1 MKFLSFFHPIFS
13 LFLSFFHPIF
23 SLFLSFFH
31 PMFSLEKMAQEF
43 FSYSLLVCFKL
54 NRDLCPI
61 NFKRIETFKKGEKI
75 GKYVINSFIK
85 KGIVAE
91 SYTVLGPDDMMYFM
105 KVFDLRSI
113 PREQLFE
120 GKEVYEI
127 QLCKELNTD
136 ENQNVIRYVDN
147 GEVRKGNQTFHYLV
161 TEFYRGVLLSEAV
174 ISEGPFDLED
184 AVQITLCVLS
194 GLSFIHSRALIHN
207 DIRPSN
213 IMLQELEDGMLMPT
227 IIDLG
232 HISYMVKGRPTFS
245 VEDLKPFFRA
255 PETFRAVYTV
265 KSDIFS
271 TGALLYFLIF
281 GKSPW
286 EVDLAAANGDKKLVA
301 DAVKKARKQDLILE
315 TEEVQ
320 LPDYMKAI
328 LLKALAKKPD
338 DRFASAADFAQALL
352 EQVMPELA
360 KKMEEE
366 NPNPQAETPD
376 HDNSGPTITFK
387 KGSGSGFDNVTGR
400 DELKEQL
407 RKEVLFALQNPE
419 KAKLY
424 KLPAINGVLLYGPP
438 GCGKS
443 LVLESFAEE
452 LGFNYS
458 IIKGVEMGHIYQ
470 DGVLDNLQRVFD
482 AAEIKAPFV
491 LCFDEIEFIAPNP
504 NGEGEDSNITQQ
516 ISALFGMMNNCSK
529 KGILVVATTNRPDLI
544 DQAIMRVGCF
554 DRVFFV
560 PQPDFEARKDIFIDH
575 LKERPCE
582 ELDFDELAKMSDDF
596 NAGDITEAVNEAAM
610 TAAYNDVPISQ
621 KILVDVLKY
630 KNPTYSTKTR
640 IGFNKN

>member
-1 MKFLSFFHPIFS
+1 M
-13 LFLSFFHPIF
+13 
-23 SLFLSFFH
+23 
-31 PMFSLEKMAQEF
+31 
-43 FSYSLLVCFKL
+43 
-54 NRDLCPI
+54 
-61 NFKRIETFKKGEKI
+61 ETFKKGEKI

-91 SYTVLGPDDMMYFM
+91 SYTVLGPDDRMYFM

-127 QLCKELNTD
+127 QLCKELNSD
-136 ENQNVIRYVDN
+136 ENQNVVRYVDN
-147 GEVRKGNQTFHYLV
+147 GEVKKSNTVYHYLV
-161 TEFYRGVLLSEAV
+161 TEFYRGMILFDAV
-174 ISEGPFDLED
+174 RQEGPFDLED
-184 AVQITLCVLS
+184 AVHITLCVLS

-207 DIRPSN
+207 DIRPTN

-232 HISYMVKGRPTFS
+232 HISYMVKGRPTFAD
-245 VEDLKPFFRA
+245 EDLMPYFRA

-271 TGALLYFLIF
+271 TGALLYFLLF
-281 GKSPW
+281 GKAPW
-286 EVDLAAANGDKKLVA
+286 DMMDLRPFTNDKQKIANEVR
-301 DAVKKARKQDLILE
+301 KARKQDLVLE
-315 TEEVQ
+315 TDKVK

-328 LLKALAKKPD
+328 LLKALAKRPN
-338 DRFASAADFAQALL
+338 DRFASAAEFAQALL

-360 KKMEEE
+360 KRMEEG
-366 NPNPQAETPD
+366 ETNASQPEEQGQV
-376 HDNSGPTITFK
+376 NSGPTITFK

-424 KLPAINGVLLYGPP
+424 KLPTINGVLLYGPP

-452 LGFNYS
+452 LGFNYT
-458 IIKGVEMGHIYQ
+458 IIRGPEMGHIYQ
-470 DGVLDNLQRVFD
+470 EGVLDNLQRLFD

-491 LCFDEIEFIAPNP
+491 ICIDELEFVAPNP
-504 NGEGEDSNITQQ
+504 NAEGEENVTPQ
-516 ISALFGMMNNCSK
+516 ISALYGMMNECSK

-544 DQAIMRVGCF
+544 DQSIMRVGCF

-575 LKERPCE
+575 LKDRPCE

-640 IGFNKN
+640 IGFNKK

>member
-1 MKFLSFFHPIFS
+1 M
-13 LFLSFFHPIF
+13 
-23 SLFLSFFH
+23 
-31 PMFSLEKMAQEF
+31 Q
-43 FSYSLLVCFKL
+43 
-54 NRDLCPI
+54 
-61 NFKRIETFKKGEKI
+61 TFKKGEKI

-105 KVFDLRSI
+105 KIYELQRI
-113 PREQLFE
+113 PHEQLFE

-127 QLCKELNTD
+127 QLCKELNTE
-136 ENQNVIRYVDN
+136 ENQNVVRYVDN
-147 GEVRKGNQTFHYLV
+147 GEVKKGNVVYHYLV
-161 TEFYRGVLLSEAV
+161 TEFYRGMLLLDAV
-174 ISEGPFDLED
+174 RQDGRFDLED

-213 IMLQELEDGMLMPT
+213 IMLQELDDGMLMPT

-232 HISYMVKGRPTFS
+232 HISYMVKGRPTFAD
-245 VEDLKPFFRA
+245 EDLMPYFRA
-255 PETFRAVYTV
+255 PETFRSVYTV

-286 EVDLAAANGDKKLVA
+286 EGMDLRVFEGDKQKIA
-301 DAVKKARKQDLILE
+301 DALKKARKQDLVLE
-315 TEEVQ
+315 TEEVK

-328 LLKALAKKPD
+328 LLKALAKKPN
-338 DRFASAADFAQALL
+338 DRFASASDFAQALF

-360 KKMEEE
+360 KRMEEEEE
-366 NPNPQAETPD
+366 NPQAEQQSQV
-376 HDNSGPTITFK
+376 NSGPTITYK
-387 KGSGSGFDNVTGR
+387 KGSGNGFDNVTGR
-400 DELKEQL
+400 DDLKEQL

-470 DGVLDNLQRVFD
+470 EGVLDNLQRIFD
-482 AAEIKAPFV
+482 AAEIKSPFV
-491 LCFDEIEFIAPNP
+491 LCFDELEFIAPNP
-504 NGEGEDSNITQQ
+504 NSDGEEGGITPQ
-516 ISALFGMMNNCSK
+516 ISAFFGMLNNCSS

-544 DQAIMRVGCF
+544 DQSIMRVGCF

-560 PQPDFEARKDIFIDH
+560 PQPDFEARKDIFMNH
-575 LKERPCE
+575 LKDRPCE
-582 ELDFDELAKMSDDF
+582 ELNFDELAKLSDDF

-621 KILVDVLKY
+621 KILADVLKY

-640 IGFNKN
+640 IGFNKK

>member
-1 MKFLSFFHPIFS
+1 M
-13 LFLSFFHPIF
+13 
-23 SLFLSFFH
+23 
-31 PMFSLEKMAQEF
+31 
-43 FSYSLLVCFKL
+43 
-54 NRDLCPI
+54 
-61 NFKRIETFKKGEKI
+61 ETFKKGEKI

-85 KGIVAE
+85 KGAVAE

-105 KVFDLRSI
+105 KIYELQSI
-113 PREQLFE
+113 PKEQLFE

-136 ENQNVIRYVDN
+136 ENANVVRYVDN
-147 GEVRKGNQTFHYLV
+147 GEVKKGNVVYHYLV
-161 TEFYRGVLLSEAV
+161 TEFYRGMLLYDAV
-174 ISEGPFDLED
+174 KQGGPFDLED
-184 AVQITLCVLS
+184 AVQITLCVLT

-213 IMLQELEDGMLMPT
+213 IMLQELDDGMLMPT

-232 HISYMVKGRPTFS
+232 HISYMVKGRPTF
-245 VEDLKPFFRA
+245 VDEDLMPYFRA

-286 EVDLAAANGDKKLVA
+286 EIVDLRTFNGDKQKIA
-301 DAVKKARKQDLILE
+301 DAVKKARKQDLVLE
-315 TEEVQ
+315 TDEVK

-328 LLKALAKKPD
+328 LQKALAKKPE
-338 DRFASAADFAQALL
+338 DRFASAGEFAQDLI

-360 KKMEEE
+360 KKMEDNEQNACAEE
-366 NPNPQAETPD
+366 EGQVNA
-376 HDNSGPTITFK
+376 GPVITFK

-419 KAKLY
+419 KAKAY

-443 LVLESFAEE
+443 LVLQSFAEE

-470 DGVLDNLQRVFD
+470 EGVLDNLQRIFD

-504 NGEGEDSNITQQ
+504 NAEGEESNITPQ
-516 ISALFGMMNNCSK
+516 ISAFFSMLNDCSK

-560 PQPDFEARKDIFIDH
+560 PQPDREARKDIFMDH
-575 LKERPCE
+575 LKDRPCE
-582 ELDFDELAKMSDDF
+582 ELDFDELARLSDDF

>member
-1 MKFLSFFHPIFS
+1 M
-13 LFLSFFHPIF
+13 
-23 SLFLSFFH
+23 
-31 PMFSLEKMAQEF
+31 Q
-43 FSYSLLVCFKL
+43 
-54 NRDLCPI
+54 
-61 NFKRIETFKKGEKI
+61 TFKKGEKI
-75 GKYVINSFIK
+75 GKYVIHSFIK

-105 KVFDLRSI
+105 KVYDFRSI

-127 QLCKELNTD
+127 HLCKELNTD
-136 ENQNVIRYVDN
+136 ENANVIRYVDN
-147 GEVRKGNQTFHYLV
+147 GEVRKGNANYHYLV
-161 TEFYRGVLLSEAV
+161 TEFYRGMLLSEAV
-174 ISEGPFDLED
+174 KADGRFDIED
-184 AVQITLCVLS
+184 AVQITICVLA

-213 IMLQELEDGMLMPT
+213 IMLQELDDGMLMPT

-232 HISYMVKGRPTFS
+232 HISYMVKGRPTFTD
-245 VEDLKPFFRA
+245 EDLKPFFRA
-255 PETFRAVYTV
+255 PETFRSVYTV

-281 GKSPW
+281 GQSPW
-286 EVDLAAANGDKKLVA
+286 EVDLQVVEGDKKAVA
-301 DAVKKARKQDLILE
+301 EAVKKARKQELVLE
-315 TEEVQ
+315 TDEIKVPE
-320 LPDYMKAI
+320 YMKAI

-338 DRFASAADFAQALL
+338 NRFASAAEFAQALMQQL
-352 EQVMPELA
+352 MPQMPQVTD
-360 KKMEEE
+360 
-366 NPNPQAETPD
+366 NPDQKLSNVNNQAENNTP
-376 HDNSGPTITFK
+376 SVPVFTVK
-387 KGSGSGFDNVTGR
+387 KGSGKGFDNVTGR

-452 LGFNYS
+452 LGFNYT
-458 IIKGVEMGHIYQ
+458 IIRGVELGHIYQ
-470 DGVLDNLQRVFD
+470 EGILDHLQRIFD
-482 AAEIKAPFV
+482 AAELKAPFV
-491 LCFDEIEFIAPNP
+491 LCFDELEFIAPNP
-504 NGEGEDSNITQQ
+504 NGEGEESNITPQ
-516 ISALFGMMNNCSK
+516 ISAFFGMLNDCSK

-560 PQPDFEARKDIFIDH
+560 QQPDFEARKDIFMDH
-575 LKERPCE
+575 LKDRPCE

>member
-1 MKFLSFFHPIFS
+1 M
-13 LFLSFFHPIF
+13 
-23 SLFLSFFH
+23 
-31 PMFSLEKMAQEF
+31 Q
-43 FSYSLLVCFKL
+43 
-54 NRDLCPI
+54 
-61 NFKRIETFKKGEKI
+61 TFKKGEKI

-85 KGIVAE
+85 KGAVAE

-105 KVFDLRSI
+105 KIYELQRI
-113 PREQLFE
+113 PHEQLFE

-136 ENQNVIRYVDN
+136 DNANVVRYVDN
-147 GEVRKGNQTFHYLV
+147 GEVKKSNVVYHYLV
-161 TEFYRGVLLSEAV
+161 TEFYRGILLLDAV
-174 ISEGPFDLED
+174 RQEGRFDLED

-213 IMLQELEDGMLMPT
+213 IMLQELDDGMLMPT

-232 HISYMVKGRPTFS
+232 HISYMVKGRPTF
-245 VEDLKPFFRA
+245 VDEDLMPYFRA
-255 PETFRAVYTV
+255 PETFRSVYTV

-271 TGALLYFLIF
+271 TGALLYFLMF
-281 GKSPW
+281 GKAPW
-286 EVDLAAANGDKKLVA
+286 EGMDLRTLNGDKQKIA
-301 DAVKKARKQDLILE
+301 DAVKKARKQELVLE
-315 TEEVQ
+315 TDEVK

-328 LLKALAKKPD
+328 LQKALAKKPE
-338 DRFASAADFAQALL
+338 DRFGSAAEFAQDLV
-352 EQVMPELA
+352 EKVMPELA
-360 KKMEEE
+360 KRMEE
-366 NPNPQAETPD
+366 AESNAPKAEEQGQVNT
-376 HDNSGPTITFK
+376 GPVITFK

-407 RKEVLFALQNPE
+407 RKEVLFALHNPE

-470 DGVLDNLQRVFD
+470 EGVLDNLQRIFD

-491 LCFDEIEFIAPNP
+491 LCFDELEFVAPNP
-504 NGEGEDSNITQQ
+504 NADGEEGNITPQ
-516 ISALFGMMNNCSK
+516 ISAFFGMLNDCSK

-560 PQPDFEARKDIFIDH
+560 PQPDFEARKDIFMNH
-575 LKERPCE
+575 LKDRPCE

-640 IGFNKN
+640 IGFNKC

>member
-1 MKFLSFFHPIFS
+1 M
-13 LFLSFFHPIF
+13 
-23 SLFLSFFH
+23 
-31 PMFSLEKMAQEF
+31 Q
-43 FSYSLLVCFKL
+43 
-54 NRDLCPI
+54 
-61 NFKRIETFKKGEKI
+61 TFKTGEKI
-75 GKYVINSFIK
+75 GKYVIHSFIK

-105 KVFDLRSI
+105 KVYDFRSI

-127 QLCKELNTD
+127 HLCKELNTD
-136 ENQNVIRYVDN
+136 ENANVIRYVDN
-147 GEVRKGNQTFHYLV
+147 GEVRKGNANYHYLV
-161 TEFYRGVLLSEAV
+161 TEFYRGMLLSEAV
-174 ISEGPFDLED
+174 KADGRFDIED
-184 AVQITLCVLS
+184 AVQITICVLA

-213 IMLQELEDGMLMPT
+213 IMLQELDDGMLMPT

-232 HISYMVKGRPTFS
+232 HISYMVKGRPTFTD
-245 VEDLKPFFRA
+245 EDLKPFFRA
-255 PETFRAVYTV
+255 PETFRSVYTV

-281 GKSPW
+281 GQSPW
-286 EVDLAAANGDKKLVA
+286 EVDLQVVEGDKKAVA
-301 DAVKKARKQDLILE
+301 EAVKKARKQELVLE
-315 TEEVQ
+315 TDEIKVPE
-320 LPDYMKAI
+320 YMKAI

-338 DRFASAADFAQALL
+338 NRFASAAEFAQALMQQL
-352 EQVMPELA
+352 MPQMPQVTD
-360 KKMEEE
+360 
-366 NPNPQAETPD
+366 NPDQKLSNVNNQAENNTP
-376 HDNSGPTITFK
+376 SVPVFTVK
-387 KGSGSGFDNVTGR
+387 KGSGKGFDNVTGR

-452 LGFNYS
+452 LGFNYT
-458 IIKGVEMGHIYQ
+458 IIRGVELGHIYQ
-470 DGVLDNLQRVFD
+470 EGILDHLQRIFD
-482 AAEIKAPFV
+482 AAELKAPFV
-491 LCFDEIEFIAPNP
+491 LCFDELEFIAPNP
-504 NGEGEDSNITQQ
+504 NGEGEESNITPQ
-516 ISALFGMMNNCSK
+516 ISAFFGMLNDCSK

-560 PQPDFEARKDIFIDH
+560 QQPDFEARKDIFMDH
-575 LKERPCE
+575 LKDRPCE

>member
-1 MKFLSFFHPIFS
+1 M
-13 LFLSFFHPIF
+13 
-23 SLFLSFFH
+23 
-31 PMFSLEKMAQEF
+31 Q
-43 FSYSLLVCFKL
+43 
-54 NRDLCPI
+54 
-61 NFKRIETFKKGEKI
+61 TFKKGEKI

-85 KGIVAE
+85 KGAVAE
-91 SYTVLGPDDMMYFM
+91 SYSVLGPDDMMYFM
-105 KVFDLRSI
+105 KIYELQSI

-127 QLCKELNTD
+127 QLCKELNSD
-136 ENQNVIRYVDN
+136 DYANVVRYVDN
-147 GEVRKGNQTFHYLV
+147 GEVKKGNVVYHYLV
-161 TEFYRGVLLSEAV
+161 TEFYRGITLYDAV
-174 ISEGPFDLED
+174 RNEGRFDLED

-213 IMLQELEDGMLMPT
+213 IMLQELDDGMLMPT

-232 HISYMVKGRPTFS
+232 HISYMVKGRPTFAD
-245 VEDLKPFFRA
+245 EDLMPYFRA
-255 PETFRAVYTV
+255 PETFRSVYTV

-271 TGALLYFLIF
+271 TGALLYFLMF

-286 EVDLAAANGDKKLVA
+286 EDMDLRLLNGDKKKIA
-301 DAVKKARKQDLILE
+301 DAVKKSRKQDLILE
-315 TEEVQ
+315 TDEVK

-328 LLKALAKKPD
+328 LLKAMAKNPE
-338 DRFASAADFAQALL
+338 DRFGSAAEFAQDLMQ
-352 EQVMPELA
+352 QVMPELA
-360 KKMEEE
+360 KQMEEGE
-366 NPNPQAETPD
+366 PNTQQEEEQEQ
-376 HDNSGPTITFK
+376 DNKAPIITFK

-407 RKEVLFALQNPE
+407 RKEVLFALQNPD

-470 DGVLDNLQRVFD
+470 QGVLDNLQRVFD

-491 LCFDEIEFIAPNP
+491 LCFDELEFIAPNP
-504 NGEGEDSNITQQ
+504 NGDGEGGNITPQ
-516 ISALFGMMNNCSK
+516 ISAFFGMLNHCSE

-560 PQPDFEARKDIFIDH
+560 PQPDFEARKDIFMDH
-575 LKERPCE
+575 LKDRPCE
-582 ELDFDELAKMSDDF
+582 ELDYDELARISDDF

-640 IGFNKN
+640 IGFNKS

>member
-1 MKFLSFFHPIFS
+1 M
-13 LFLSFFHPIF
+13 
-23 SLFLSFFH
+23 
-31 PMFSLEKMAQEF
+31 
-43 FSYSLLVCFKL
+43 
-54 NRDLCPI
+54 
-61 NFKRIETFKKGEKI
+61 ETFKKGEKI

-85 KGIVAE
+85 KGAVAE

-105 KVFDLRSI
+105 KIYELQSI

-127 QLCKELNTD
+127 QLCKELNSD
-136 ENQNVIRYVDN
+136 DYANVVRYVDN
-147 GEVRKGNQTFHYLV
+147 GEVKKGNVVYHYLV
-161 TEFYRGVLLSEAV
+161 TEFYRGITLYDAV
-174 ISEGPFDLED
+174 RNEGRFDLED

-213 IMLQELEDGMLMPT
+213 IMLQELDDGMLMPT

-232 HISYMVKGRPTFS
+232 HISYMVKGRPTFAD
-245 VEDLKPFFRA
+245 EDLMPYFRA
-255 PETFRAVYTV
+255 PETFRSVYTV

-271 TGALLYFLIF
+271 TGALLYFLMF

-286 EVDLAAANGDKKLVA
+286 EDMDLRLLNGDKKKIA

-315 TEEVQ
+315 TDEVK

-328 LLKALAKKPD
+328 LLKAMAKNPEN
-338 DRFASAADFAQALL
+338 RFGSAAEFAQDLMQ
-352 EQVMPELA
+352 QVMPELA
-360 KKMEEE
+360 KQMEEGE
-366 NPNPQAETPD
+366 PNTQKEEEQEQ
-376 HDNSGPTITFK
+376 DNKAPIITFK

-407 RKEVLFALQNPE
+407 RKEVLFALQNPD

-470 DGVLDNLQRVFD
+470 QGVLDNLQRVFD

-491 LCFDEIEFIAPNP
+491 LCFDELEFIAPNP
-504 NGEGEDSNITQQ
+504 NGDGEEGNITPQ
-516 ISALFGMMNNCSK
+516 ISAFFGMLNHCSE

-560 PQPDFEARKDIFIDH
+560 PQPDFEARKDIFMDH
-575 LKERPCE
+575 LKDRPCE
-582 ELDFDELAKMSDDF
+582 ELDYDELARISDDF

-640 IGFNKN
+640 IGFNKS

>member
-1 MKFLSFFHPIFS
+1 M
-13 LFLSFFHPIF
+13 
-23 SLFLSFFH
+23 
-31 PMFSLEKMAQEF
+31 
-43 FSYSLLVCFKL
+43 
-54 NRDLCPI
+54 
-61 NFKRIETFKKGEKI
+61 ETFKKGEKI

-91 SYTVLGPDDMMYFM
+91 SYTVLGPDDRMYFM
-105 KVFDLRSI
+105 KMYELRSI

-136 ENQNVIRYVDN
+136 ENQNVVRYVDN
-147 GEVRKGNQTFHYLV
+147 GEVKKGNAVYHYLV
-161 TEFYRGVLLSEAV
+161 TEFYRGMLLLDAV
-174 ISEGPFDLED
+174 RQEGRFDLED

-213 IMLQELEDGMLMPT
+213 IMLQELDDGT

-232 HISYMVKGRPTFS
+232 HISYMVKGRPTFAD
-245 VEDLKPFFRA
+245 EDLMPYFRA

-271 TGALLYFLIF
+271 TGALLYFLLF

-286 EVDLAAANGDKKLVA
+286 EIMDLRTFDGDKQKIA
-301 DAVKKARKQDLILE
+301 DAVKKARKQDLVLE
-315 TEEVQ
+315 TDEVK

-328 LLKALAKKPD
+328 LQKALAKKPE
-338 DRFASAADFAQALL
+338 DRFGSAGEFAQALF

-360 KKMEEE
+360 KRMEEE
-366 NPNPQAETPD
+366 NPSAESQAD
-376 HDNSGPTITFK
+376 GQSQDNSGPTITFK

-419 KAKLY
+419 KAKQY

-470 DGVLDNLQRVFD
+470 EGVLDNLQRVFD

-491 LCFDEIEFIAPNP
+491 LCFDELEFIAPNP
-504 NGEGEDSNITQQ
+504 NAEGEESNITPQ
-516 ISALFGMMNNCSK
+516 ISALFGMMNDCSK

-544 DQAIMRVGCF
+544 DQAIMRIGCF

-560 PQPDFEARKDIFIDH
+560 PQPDFEARKDIFMDH
-575 LKERPCE
+575 LKDRPCE

-640 IGFNKN
+640 IGFHKK

>member
-1 MKFLSFFHPIFS
+1 M
-13 LFLSFFHPIF
+13 
-23 SLFLSFFH
+23 
-31 PMFSLEKMAQEF
+31 Q
-43 FSYSLLVCFKL
+43 
-54 NRDLCPI
+54 
-61 NFKRIETFKKGEKI
+61 TFKKGEKI

-105 KVFDLRSI
+105 KIYELQSI

-127 QLCKELNTD
+127 QLCKELNSD
-136 ENQNVIRYVDN
+136 DYANVVRYVDN
-147 GEVRKGNQTFHYLV
+147 GEVKKSNVVYHYLV
-161 TEFYRGVLLSEAV
+161 TEFYRGITLYDAV
-174 ISEGPFDLED
+174 RNEGRFDLED

-213 IMLQELEDGMLMPT
+213 IMLQELDDGMLMPT

-232 HISYMVKGRPTFS
+232 HISYMVKGRPTFAD
-245 VEDLKPFFRA
+245 EDLMPYFRA
-255 PETFRAVYTV
+255 PETFRSVYTV

-271 TGALLYFLIF
+271 TGALLYFLMF

-286 EVDLAAANGDKKLVA
+286 EDMDLRLLNGDKKKIA
-301 DAVKKARKQDLILE
+301 DAVKKSRKQDLILE
-315 TEEVQ
+315 TDEVK

-328 LLKALAKKPD
+328 LLKAMAKKPE
-338 DRFASAADFAQALL
+338 DRFGSAAEFAQDLMQ
-352 EQVMPELA
+352 QVMPELA
-360 KKMEEE
+360 KQMEEGE
-366 NPNPQAETPD
+366 PNTQQEEEQEQ
-376 HDNSGPTITFK
+376 DNKAPIITFK

-407 RKEVLFALQNPE
+407 RKEVLFALQNPD

-470 DGVLDNLQRVFD
+470 QGVLDNLQRVFD

-491 LCFDEIEFIAPNP
+491 LCFDELEFIAPNP
-504 NGEGEDSNITQQ
+504 NGDGEEGNITPQ
-516 ISALFGMMNNCSK
+516 ISAFFSMLNHCSE

-560 PQPDFEARKDIFIDH
+560 PQPDFEARKDIFMDH
-575 LKERPCE
+575 LKDRPCE
-582 ELDFDELAKMSDDF
+582 ELDYDELARISDDF

-640 IGFNKN
+640 IGFNKS

>member
-1 MKFLSFFHPIFS
+1 M
-13 LFLSFFHPIF
+13 
-23 SLFLSFFH
+23 
-31 PMFSLEKMAQEF
+31 
-43 FSYSLLVCFKL
+43 
-54 NRDLCPI
+54 
-61 NFKRIETFKKGEKI
+61 ETFKKGEKI

-113 PREQLFE
+113 PHEQLFE

-127 QLCKELNTD
+127 QLCKELNTE
-136 ENQNVIRYVDN
+136 ENQNVVRYVDN
-147 GEVRKGNQTFHYLV
+147 GEVKKGNAVYHYLV
-161 TEFYRGVLLSEAV
+161 TEFYRGSLLLDAV
-174 ISEGPFDLED
+174 REEGRFDLED

-213 IMLQELEDGMLMPT
+213 IMLQELDDGMLMPT

-232 HISYMVKGRPTFS
+232 HISYMVKGRPTF
-245 VEDLKPFFRA
+245 VDEDLMPYFRA

-271 TGALLYFLIF
+271 TGALLYFLMF
-281 GKSPW
+281 GKAPW
-286 EVDLAAANGDKKLVA
+286 EGPDLRALDGDKQKIA
-301 DAVKKARKQDLILE
+301 DAVKKARKQELVLE
-315 TEEVQ
+315 TDEVK

-338 DRFASAADFAQALL
+338 DRFASAGEFAQALF

-360 KKMEEE
+360 KRMEEE
-366 NPNPQAETPD
+366 EAKPD
-376 HDNSGPTITFK
+376 TDAQGQDNSGPIITYK
-387 KGSGSGFDNVTGR
+387 KGTGSGFDNVTGR

-424 KLPAINGVLLYGPP
+424 KLPTINGVLLYGPP

-452 LGFNYS
+452 LGFNYT
-458 IIKGVEMGHIYQ
+458 IIRGLEFGHIYQ
-470 DGVLDNLQRVFD
+470 EGVLDNLQRVFD

-491 LCFDEIEFIAPNP
+491 ICIDELEFVAPNP
-504 NGEGEDSNITQQ
+504 NAEGDENVTPQ
-516 ISALFGMMNNCSK
+516 ISALYGMMNDCSK

-544 DQAIMRVGCF
+544 DQSIMRIGCF

-560 PQPDFEARKDIFIDH
+560 PQPDFEARKDIFMDH
-575 LKERPCE
+575 LKDRPCE
-582 ELDFDELAKMSDDF
+582 EL
-596 NAGDITEAVNEAAM
+596 EAVNEAAM

-640 IGFNKN
+640 IGFHKK

>member
-1 MKFLSFFHPIFS
+1 M
-13 LFLSFFHPIF
+13 
-23 SLFLSFFH
+23 
-31 PMFSLEKMAQEF
+31 
-43 FSYSLLVCFKL
+43 
-54 NRDLCPI
+54 
-61 NFKRIETFKKGEKI
+61 ETFKKGEKI

-85 KGIVAE
+85 KGAVAE

-105 KVFDLRSI
+105 KIYELQSI

-127 QLCKELNTD
+127 QLCKELNSD
-136 ENQNVIRYVDN
+136 DYANVVRYVDN
-147 GEVRKGNQTFHYLV
+147 GEVKKSNVVYHYLV
-161 TEFYRGVLLSEAV
+161 TEFYRGITLYDAV
-174 ISEGPFDLED
+174 RNEGRFDLED

-213 IMLQELEDGMLMPT
+213 IMLQELDDGMLMPT

-232 HISYMVKGRPTFS
+232 HISYMVKGRPTFAD
-245 VEDLKPFFRA
+245 EDLMPYFRA
-255 PETFRAVYTV
+255 PETFRSVYTV

-271 TGALLYFLIF
+271 TGALLYFLMF

-286 EVDLAAANGDKKLVA
+286 EDMDLRLLNGDKKKIA

-315 TEEVQ
+315 TDEVK

-328 LLKALAKKPD
+328 LLKAMAKKPE
-338 DRFASAADFAQALL
+338 DRFGSAAEFAQDLMQ
-352 EQVMPELA
+352 QVMPELA
-360 KKMEEE
+360 KQMEEGE
-366 NPNPQAETPD
+366 PNTQQEEEQEQ
-376 HDNSGPTITFK
+376 DNKAPVITFK

-407 RKEVLFALQNPE
+407 RKEVLFALQNPD

-470 DGVLDNLQRVFD
+470 QGVLDNLQRVFD

-491 LCFDEIEFIAPNP
+491 LCFDELEFIAPNP
-504 NGEGEDSNITQQ
+504 NGDGEEGNITPQ
-516 ISALFGMMNNCSK
+516 ISAFFGMLNHCSE

-560 PQPDFEARKDIFIDH
+560 PQPDFEARKDIFMDH
-575 LKERPCE
+575 LKDRPCE
-582 ELDFDELAKMSDDF
+582 ELDYDELARISDDF

-640 IGFNKN
+640 IGFNKS

>member
-1 MKFLSFFHPIFS
+1 M
-13 LFLSFFHPIF
+13 
-23 SLFLSFFH
+23 
-31 PMFSLEKMAQEF
+31 
-43 FSYSLLVCFKL
+43 
-54 NRDLCPI
+54 
-61 NFKRIETFKKGEKI
+61 ETFKRGEKI

-85 KGIVAE
+85 KGAVAE

-105 KVFDLRSI
+105 KIYDFGKI
-113 PREQLFE
+113 PHEQLFQ

-136 ENQNVIRYVDN
+136 ENQNVVRYVDN
-147 GEVRKGNQTFHYLV
+147 GEVRKGSVSYHYLV
-161 TEFYRGVLLSEAV
+161 TEFYRGISLYDAV
-174 ISEGPFDLED
+174 RNEGRFDLED
-184 AVQITLCVLS
+184 AVQITLCVLT
-194 GLSFIHSRALIHN
+194 GLTFIHSRALIHN

-213 IMLQELEDGMLMPT
+213 IMLQEMDDGMFLPT

-232 HISYMVKGRPTFS
+232 HISYMVKGRPTFID
-245 VEDLKPFFRA
+245 EDLMPYFRA

-281 GKSPW
+281 GNSPW
-286 EVDLAAANGDKKLVA
+286 ETMDLRTLEGDKQKIA
-301 DAVKKARKQDLILE
+301 DAVKKARKQDLVLE
-315 TEEVQ
+315 TDEVQ

-338 DRFASAADFAQALL
+338 DRFTSAAEFAQALY

-360 KKMEEE
+360 KRMEE
-366 NPNPQAETPD
+366 NETQNGGSSD
-376 HDNSGPTITFK
+376 LQQQSGGAVQITFK
-387 KGSGSGFDNVTGR
+387 KGSGNGFDKVTGR
-400 DELKEQL
+400 DDLKEQL

-419 KAKLY
+419 KAEKY

-458 IIKGVEMGHIYQ
+458 MIKAAEFGNIYQ
-470 DGVLDNLQRVFD
+470 EGVLDNLQRLFD

-491 LCFDEIEFIAPNP
+491 LCFDEMEFLAPNP
-504 NGEGEDSNITQQ
+504 KADGEEVGVTAQ
-516 ISALFGMMNNCSK
+516 ISALFGLLNDCSK
-529 KGILVVATTNRPDLI
+529 KGILVVATTNRPDMI
-544 DQAIMRVGCF
+544 DQSIMRVGCF

-560 PQPDFEARKDIFIDH
+560 PQPDFEARKDIFMDH
-575 LKERPCE
+575 LKDRPCE
-582 ELDFDELAKMSDDF
+582 ELDFDELARMSDDF

>member
-1 MKFLSFFHPIFS
+1 M
-13 LFLSFFHPIF
+13 
-23 SLFLSFFH
+23 
-31 PMFSLEKMAQEF
+31 Q
-43 FSYSLLVCFKL
+43 
-54 NRDLCPI
+54 
-61 NFKRIETFKKGEKI
+61 TFKKGEKI

-85 KGIVAE
+85 KGAVAE
-91 SYTVLGPDDMMYFM
+91 SYSVLGPDDMMYFM
-105 KVFDLRSI
+105 KIYELQRI

-127 QLCKELNTD
+127 QLCKELNSD
-136 ENQNVIRYVDN
+136 DYANVVRYVDN
-147 GEVRKGNQTFHYLV
+147 GEVKKGNVVYHYLV
-161 TEFYRGVLLSEAV
+161 TEFYRGITLYDAV
-174 ISEGPFDLED
+174 RNEGRFDLED

-213 IMLQELEDGMLMPT
+213 IMLQELDDGMLMPT

-232 HISYMVKGRPTFS
+232 HISYMVKGRPTFAD
-245 VEDLKPFFRA
+245 EDLMPYFRA
-255 PETFRAVYTV
+255 PETFRSVYTV

-271 TGALLYFLIF
+271 TGALLYFLMF

-286 EVDLAAANGDKKLVA
+286 EDMDLRTLNGDKKKIA

-315 TEEVQ
+315 TDEVK

-328 LLKALAKKPD
+328 LLKAMAKKPE
-338 DRFASAADFAQALL
+338 DRFGSAAEFAQDLMQ
-352 EQVMPELA
+352 QVMPELA
-360 KKMEEE
+360 KRMEEGE
-366 NPNPQAETPD
+366 PNTQQEEEQEQ
-376 HDNSGPTITFK
+376 DNKAPIITFK
-387 KGSGSGFDNVTGR
+387 KGSGNGFDNVTGR

-470 DGVLDNLQRVFD
+470 QGVLDNLQRVFD

-491 LCFDEIEFIAPNP
+491 LCFDELEFIAPNP
-504 NGEGEDSNITQQ
+504 NGDGEEGNITPQ
-516 ISALFGMMNNCSK
+516 ISAFFGMLNHCSE

-560 PQPDFEARKDIFIDH
+560 PQPDFEARKDIFMDH
-575 LKERPCE
+575 LKDRPCE
-582 ELDFDELAKMSDDF
+582 ELDYDELARISDDF

-640 IGFNKN
+640 IGFNKS

>member
-1 MKFLSFFHPIFS
+1 M
-13 LFLSFFHPIF
+13 
-23 SLFLSFFH
+23 
-31 PMFSLEKMAQEF
+31 
-43 FSYSLLVCFKL
+43 
-54 NRDLCPI
+54 
-61 NFKRIETFKKGEKI
+61 ETFKKGEKI
-75 GKYVINSFIK
+75 GKYVIHSFVK

-105 KVFDLRSI
+105 KIYDFHSI

-127 QLCKELNTD
+127 HLCKELNAD

-147 GEVRKGNQTFHYLV
+147 GEVKKGSTVYHYLV
-161 TEFYRGVLLSEAV
+161 TEFYRGITLYEAV
-174 ISEGPFDLED
+174 RKDGRFDLED

-232 HISYMVKGRPTFS
+232 HISYMVKGRPTFA
-245 VEDLKPFFRA
+245 VEDLMPYFRA
-255 PETFRAVYTV
+255 PETFRSVYTV

-271 TGALLYFLIF
+271 TGALLYFLLF

-286 EVDLAAANGDKKLVA
+286 EGIDLRTLDGDKQKIA
-301 DAVKKARKQDLILE
+301 DAVKKARKQDLVLE
-315 TEEVQ
+315 TEEVK

-328 LLKALAKKPD
+328 LLKSLAKKPE
-338 DRFASAADFAQALL
+338 DRFASAAEFAQDLF
-352 EQVMPELA
+352 EKVMPELA
-360 KKMEEE
+360 KRMDED
-366 NPNPQAETPD
+366 ETMQQKEQQGQ
-376 HDNSGPTITFK
+376 DNNGPTITFK

-419 KAKLY
+419 KAKQY
-424 KLPAINGVLLYGPP
+424 RLPSINGVLLYGPP

-443 LVLESFAEE
+443 LVLRSFAEE
-452 LGFNYS
+452 LGFNYTVIS
-458 IIKGVEMGHIYQ
+458 GPELGHIYQ
-470 DGVLDNLQRVFD
+470 EGVLDNLQRVFD

-491 LCFDEIEFIAPNP
+491 ICIDELEFVAPNP
-504 NGEGEDSNITQQ
+504 NAEGEENVTPQ
-516 ISALFGMMNNCSK
+516 ISALYGMMNECSR

-544 DQAIMRVGCF
+544 DQSIMRIGCF

-560 PQPDFEARKDIFIDH
+560 PQPDFEARKDIFEDH
-575 LKERPCE
+575 LKDRPCE
-582 ELDFDELAKMSDDF
+582 ELDLDELARLSDDF

-640 IGFNKN
+640 IGFNKK

>member
-1 MKFLSFFHPIFS
+1 M
-13 LFLSFFHPIF
+13 
-23 SLFLSFFH
+23 
-31 PMFSLEKMAQEF
+31 Q
-43 FSYSLLVCFKL
+43 
-54 NRDLCPI
+54 
-61 NFKRIETFKKGEKI
+61 TFKKGEKI

-85 KGIVAE
+85 KGAVAE

-105 KVFDLRSI
+105 KIYELQRI

-127 QLCKELNTD
+127 QLCKELNSD
-136 ENQNVIRYVDN
+136 DYANVVRYVDN
-147 GEVRKGNQTFHYLV
+147 GEVKKGNVVYHYLV
-161 TEFYRGVLLSEAV
+161 TEFYRGITLYDAV
-174 ISEGPFDLED
+174 RNEGRFDLED

-213 IMLQELEDGMLMPT
+213 IMLQELDDGMLMPT

-232 HISYMVKGRPTFS
+232 HISYMVKGRPTFAD
-245 VEDLKPFFRA
+245 EDLMPYFRA
-255 PETFRAVYTV
+255 PETFRSVYTV

-271 TGALLYFLIF
+271 TGALLYFLMF

-286 EVDLAAANGDKKLVA
+286 EDMDLRLLNGDKKKIA
-301 DAVKKARKQDLILE
+301 DAVKKSRKQDLILE
-315 TEEVQ
+315 TDEVK

-328 LLKALAKKPD
+328 LLKAMAKKPE
-338 DRFASAADFAQALL
+338 DRFGSAAEFAQDLMQ
-352 EQVMPELA
+352 QVMPELA
-360 KKMEEE
+360 KRMEEGE
-366 NPNPQAETPD
+366 PNTQQEEEQEQ
-376 HDNSGPTITFK
+376 DNKAPIITFK

-470 DGVLDNLQRVFD
+470 QGVLDNLQRVFD

-491 LCFDEIEFIAPNP
+491 LCFDELEFIAPNP
-504 NGEGEDSNITQQ
+504 NGDGEEGNITPQ
-516 ISALFGMMNNCSK
+516 ISAFFSMLNHCSE

-560 PQPDFEARKDIFIDH
+560 PQPDFEARKDIFMDH
-575 LKERPCE
+575 LKDRPCE
-582 ELDFDELAKMSDDF
+582 ELDYDELARISDDF

-640 IGFNKN
+640 IGFNKS

>member
-1 MKFLSFFHPIFS
+1 M
-13 LFLSFFHPIF
+13 
-23 SLFLSFFH
+23 
-31 PMFSLEKMAQEF
+31 
-43 FSYSLLVCFKL
+43 
-54 NRDLCPI
+54 
-61 NFKRIETFKKGEKI
+61 ETFKKGEKI

-85 KGIVAE
+85 KGAVAE

-105 KVFDLRSI
+105 KIYELQSI

-136 ENQNVIRYVDN
+136 ENVNVVRYVDN
-147 GEVRKGNQTFHYLV
+147 GEVRKSNVVYHYLV
-161 TEFYRGVLLSEAV
+161 TEYYRGMLLYDAV
-174 ISEGPFDLED
+174 KQDGPFDLED
-184 AVQITLCVLS
+184 AVQITMCVLS

-213 IMLQELEDGMLMPT
+213 IMLQELDDGMLMPT
-227 IIDLG
+227 ILDLG
-232 HISYMVKGRPTFS
+232 HISYMVKGRPTFP
-245 VEDLKPFFRA
+245 VEDLMPFFRA
-255 PETFRAVYTV
+255 PETFRSVYTV

-271 TGALLYFLIF
+271 TGALLYYLVF
-281 GKSPW
+281 GKAPW
-286 EVDLAAANGDKKLVA
+286 EPEQLPKSKSKTANAEAVRQARRKDLV
-301 DAVKKARKQDLILE
+301 LE
-315 TEEVQ
+315 TDSVK

-328 LLKALAKKPD
+328 LLKALAKKPE
-338 DRFASAADFAQALL
+338 DRFGSAAEFAQDLIQ
-352 EQVMPELA
+352 QVMPELA
-360 KKMEEE
+360 KRMEETE
-366 NPNPQAETPD
+366 TNGPRAEEQAQ
-376 HDNSGPTITFK
+376 DNAGPVITFK
-387 KGSGSGFDNVTGR
+387 KGSGNGFDNVTGR

-419 KAKLY
+419 KAKSY

-443 LVLESFAEE
+443 LVLQSFAEE

-470 DGVLDNLQRVFD
+470 EGVLDNLQRIFD

-491 LCFDEIEFIAPNP
+491 LCFDELEFIAPNP
-504 NGEGEDSNITQQ
+504 NAEGEESNITPQ
-516 ISALFGMMNNCSK
+516 ISAFFSMLNDCSK

-560 PQPDFEARKDIFIDH
+560 PQPDLVARKDIFMDH
-575 LKERPCE
+575 LKDRPCE
-582 ELDFDELAKMSDDF
+582 ELDFDELARLSDDF

-640 IGFNKN
+640 IGFNKS

>member
-1 MKFLSFFHPIFS
+1 M
-13 LFLSFFHPIF
+13 
-23 SLFLSFFH
+23 
-31 PMFSLEKMAQEF
+31 
-43 FSYSLLVCFKL
+43 
-54 NRDLCPI
+54 
-61 NFKRIETFKKGEKI
+61 ETFKKGEKI

-105 KVFDLRSI
+105 KMYDLGSI
-113 PREQLFE
+113 PHEQLFE

-136 ENQNVIRYVDN
+136 ENQNVVRYIDN
-147 GEVRKGNQTFHYLV
+147 GEVRKGNAVYHYLV
-161 TEFYRGVLLSEAV
+161 TEYYRGVTLYDAV
-174 ISEGPFDLED
+174 RGEGRFDLED

-213 IMLQELEDGMLMPT
+213 IMLQELDDGMLMPT

-232 HISYMVKGRPTFS
+232 HISYMVKGRPTF
-245 VEDLKPFFRA
+245 VDEDLMPYFRA

-271 TGALLYFLIF
+271 TGALLYFLMF
-281 GKSPW
+281 GKAPW
-286 EVDLAAANGDKKLVA
+286 DEIDLRALDGDKQKVA
-301 DAVKKARKQDLILE
+301 DAVKKARKQELVLE
-315 TEEVQ
+315 TEEVK

-328 LLKALAKKPD
+328 LMKALAKKPE
-338 DRFASAADFAQALL
+338 DRFGSAGEFAQALF

-360 KKMEEE
+360 KRMEEE
-366 NPNPQAETPD
+366 EAIPQAEQQGQ
-376 HDNSGPTITFK
+376 DNSGPTITFK

-470 DGVLDNLQRVFD
+470 QGVLDNLQRVFD

-491 LCFDEIEFIAPNP
+491 LCFDELEFIAPNP
-504 NGEGEDSNITQQ
+504 NAEGDEGNITPQV
-516 ISALFGMMNNCSK
+516 SALFGMMNECSK

-560 PQPDFEARKDIFIDH
+560 PQPDFEARKDIFMDH
-575 LKERPCE
+575 LKDRPCD
-582 ELDFDELAKMSDDF
+582 ELDFDELARLSDDF

>member
-1 MKFLSFFHPIFS
+1 M
-13 LFLSFFHPIF
+13 
-23 SLFLSFFH
+23 
-31 PMFSLEKMAQEF
+31 Q
-43 FSYSLLVCFKL
+43 
-54 NRDLCPI
+54 
-61 NFKRIETFKKGEKI
+61 TFKKGEKI

-113 PREQLFE
+113 PHEQLFE

-127 QLCKELNTD
+127 QLCKELNTE
-136 ENQNVIRYVDN
+136 ENQNVVRYVDN
-147 GEVRKGNQTFHYLV
+147 GEVKKSNTVYHYLV
-161 TEFYRGVLLSEAV
+161 TEFYRGVLLLDAV
-174 ISEGPFDLED
+174 RQEGRFDLED

-194 GLSFIHSRALIHN
+194 GLSFIHSCALIHN

-232 HISYMVKGRPTFS
+232 HISYMVKGRPTFAD
-245 VEDLKPFFRA
+245 EDLMPYFRA

-286 EVDLAAANGDKKLVA
+286 EGPDLRVLDGDKQKIA
-301 DAVKKARKQDLILE
+301 DAVKKARKQDLVLE
-315 TEEVQ
+315 TDEVK

-338 DRFASAADFAQALL
+338 DRFASAAEFAQALL

-360 KKMEEE
+360 KRMEEE
-366 NPNPQAETPD
+366 EEKPQSDAQGQ
-376 HDNSGPTITFK
+376 DNSGPIITYK

-424 KLPAINGVLLYGPP
+424 KLPTINGVLLYGPP

-452 LGFNYS
+452 LGFNYT
-458 IIKGVEMGHIYQ
+458 IIRGPEFGHIYQ
-470 DGVLDNLQRVFD
+470 EGVLDNLQRVFD

-491 LCFDEIEFIAPNP
+491 ICVDELEFLAPNP
-504 NGEGEDSNITQQ
+504 NAQGEENVTPQ
-516 ISALFGMMNNCSK
+516 ISALYGMMNECSK

-544 DQAIMRVGCF
+544 DQSIMRIGCF

-560 PQPDFEARKDIFIDH
+560 PQPDFEARKDIFMNH
-575 LKERPCE
+575 LKDRPCE

-640 IGFNKN
+640 IGFNKK

>member
-1 MKFLSFFHPIFS
+1 MES
-13 LFLSFFHPIF
+13 
-23 SLFLSFFH
+23 
-31 PMFSLEKMAQEF
+31 
-43 FSYSLLVCFKL
+43 
-54 NRDLCPI
+54 
-61 NFKRIETFKKGEKI
+61 FKKGEKI
-75 GKYVINSFIK
+75 GKYVIHSFIK

-105 KVFDLRSI
+105 KMYELRNI

-136 ENQNVIRYVDN
+136 ENQNVVRYVDN
-147 GEVRKGNQTFHYLV
+147 GEVKKGNTVYHYLV
-161 TEFYRGVLLSEAV
+161 TEFYRGMLLLDAV
-174 ISEGPFDLED
+174 RQEGRFDLED

-194 GLSFIHSRALIHN
+194 GLSYIHSRALIHN

-213 IMLQELEDGMLMPT
+213 IMLQELDDGMLMPT

-232 HISYMVKGRPTFS
+232 HISYMVKGRPTF
-245 VEDLKPFFRA
+245 VDEDLMPYFRA

-286 EVDLAAANGDKKLVA
+286 EEADLRVFDGDKKKIA
-301 DAVKKARKQDLILE
+301 DAVKKARKQDLVLE
-315 TEEVQ
+315 TEEVK
-320 LPDYMKAI
+320 LPDYLKAI

-338 DRFASAADFAQALL
+338 DRFASAGEFAQALF

-360 KKMEEE
+360 KRMDEEE
-366 NPNPQAETPD
+366 AKPQAESQGQ
-376 HDNSGPTITFK
+376 DNSGPTITFR

-424 KLPAINGVLLYGPP
+424 KLPTINGVLLYGPP

-443 LVLESFAEE
+443 LVLRSFAEE
-452 LGFNYS
+452 LGYNYS
-458 IIKGVEMGHIYQ
+458 VISGPEMGHIYQ
-470 DGVLDNLQRVFD
+470 EGVLDNLQRVFD

-491 LCFDEIEFIAPNP
+491 ICIDELEFLAPNP
-504 NGEGEDSNITQQ
+504 NAEGEENVTPQ
-516 ISALFGMMNNCSK
+516 ISALYGMMNECSK

-544 DQAIMRVGCF
+544 DQSIMRIGCF

-575 LKERPCE
+575 LKDRPCE
-582 ELDFDELAKMSDDF
+582 EIDYDELARMSDDF

-640 IGFNKN
+640 IGFNKK

>member
-1 MKFLSFFHPIFS
+1 M
-13 LFLSFFHPIF
+13 
-23 SLFLSFFH
+23 
-31 PMFSLEKMAQEF
+31 
-43 FSYSLLVCFKL
+43 
-54 NRDLCPI
+54 
-61 NFKRIETFKKGEKI
+61 ETFKKGEKI
-75 GKYVINSFIK
+75 GNYVINSFIK
-85 KGIVAE
+85 KGAVAE
-91 SYTVLGPDDMMYFM
+91 SYSVLGPDDMMYFM
-105 KVFDLRSI
+105 KVYDFGNI
-113 PREQLFE
+113 PHEQLFE

-127 QLCKELNTD
+127 HLCKELNTD
-136 ENQNVIRYVDN
+136 ENQNVVRYVDN
-147 GEVRKGNQTFHYLV
+147 GEVKKGKDVYHYLV
-161 TEFYRGVLLSEAV
+161 TEFYRGMTLYEAV
-174 ISEGPFDLED
+174 RSEGRFDLED
-184 AVQITLCVLS
+184 AVQITLCVLT
-194 GLSFIHSRALIHN
+194 GLSFIQSRALIHN

-232 HISYMVKGRPTFS
+232 HISYMVKGRPTF
-245 VEDLKPFFRA
+245 VDEDLMPYFRA

-271 TGALLYFLIF
+271 TGALLYFLMF
-281 GKSPW
+281 GRSPW
-286 EVDLAAANGDKKLVA
+286 EDLDLRTLDGDKQKIA
-301 DAVKKARKQDLILE
+301 DAVKKARKQDLVLE
-315 TEEVQ
+315 TEEVK

-328 LLKALAKKPD
+328 LLKALAKKPE
-338 DRFASAADFAQALL
+338 DRFGSAAEFAQDLF
-352 EQVMPELA
+352 EKVMPELS
-360 KKMEEE
+360 KRMDDEETM
-366 NPNPQAETPD
+366 PQAEQQTQ
-376 HDNSGPTITFK
+376 DNNGPVITFK

-419 KAKLY
+419 KAAQY

-470 DGVLDNLQRVFD
+470 QGVLDNLQRVFD

-491 LCFDEIEFIAPNP
+491 LCFDELEFIAPNP
-504 NGEGEDSNITQQ
+504 NGEGEEGNITPQV
-516 ISALFGMMNNCSK
+516 SALFGMMNECSQ

-560 PQPDFEARKDIFIDH
+560 PQPDFEARKDIFMAH
-575 LKERPCE
+575 LKDRPCE
-582 ELDFDELAKMSDDF
+582 ELDYDELARLSDDF

-621 KILVDVLKY
+621 KILIDVLKY

>member
-1 MKFLSFFHPIFS
+1 M
-13 LFLSFFHPIF
+13 
-23 SLFLSFFH
+23 
-31 PMFSLEKMAQEF
+31 
-43 FSYSLLVCFKL
+43 
-54 NRDLCPI
+54 
-61 NFKRIETFKKGEKI
+61 ETFKKGEKI
-75 GKYVINSFIK
+75 GKYVVNSFIK

-105 KVFDLRSI
+105 KVYDFRSI
-113 PREQLFE
+113 PHEQLFE

-127 QLCKELNTD
+127 HLCKELNTD

-147 GEVRKGNQTFHYLV
+147 GEVRKGNAIYHYLV
-161 TEFYRGVLLSEAV
+161 TEFYRGVTLYDAV
-174 ISEGPFDLED
+174 KGEGRFDLED

-232 HISYMVKGRPTFS
+232 HISYMVKGRPTF
-245 VEDLKPFFRA
+245 VDEDLMPYFRA

-281 GKSPW
+281 GKAPW
-286 EVDLAAANGDKKLVA
+286 EDLDLRVFEGDKQKIA
-301 DAVKKARKQDLILE
+301 DEVKKARKQDLVLE
-315 TEEVQ
+315 TEEVK

-328 LLKALAKKPD
+328 LLKALAKKPEG
-338 DRFASAADFAQALL
+338 RFTSTAEFAQALL

-360 KKMEEE
+360 KQMEEE
-366 NPNPQAETPD
+366 AKPQTEQQGQ
-376 HDNSGPTITFK
+376 DNSGPTITFK
-387 KGSGSGFDNVTGR
+387 KGSGNGFDNVTGR

-419 KAKLY
+419 KAKQY

-443 LVLESFAEE
+443 LVLRSFAEE
-452 LGFNYS
+452 LGFNYTVIS
-458 IIKGVEMGHIYQ
+458 GPEMGHIYQ
-470 DGVLDNLQRVFD
+470 EGVLDNLQRVFD

-491 LCFDEIEFIAPNP
+491 ICIDELEFLAPNP
-504 NGEGEDSNITQQ
+504 NAEGEENVTPQ
-516 ISALFGMMNNCSK
+516 ISALYGMMNECAK
-529 KGILVVATTNRPDLI
+529 KDILVVATTNRPDLI
-544 DQAIMRVGCF
+544 DQSIMRIGCF

-560 PQPDFEARKDIFIDH
+560 PQPDFEARKDIFMAH

-582 ELDFDELAKMSDDF
+582 ELDFDELAKLSDDF

-640 IGFNKN
+640 IGFNKG

>member
-1 MKFLSFFHPIFS
+1 ME
-13 LFLSFFHPIF
+13 
-23 SLFLSFFH
+23 
-31 PMFSLEKMAQEF
+31 M
-43 FSYSLLVCFKL
+43 
-54 NRDLCPI
+54 
-61 NFKRIETFKKGEKI
+61 FKKGEKI
-75 GKYVINSFIK
+75 GKYVVNSFIK

-105 KVFDLRSI
+105 KVFDLGRI
-113 PREQLFE
+113 PHEQLFE

-127 QLCKELNTD
+127 QLCKELNSTED
-136 ENQNVIRYVDN
+136 VNVIRYVDN
-147 GEVRKGNQTFHYLV
+147 GEIRKGNNVYHYLV
-161 TEFYRGVLLSEAV
+161 TEYYRGISLFEAV
-174 ISEGPFDLED
+174 RQDGPFDLED

-213 IMLQELEDGMLMPT
+213 IMLQELDDGMLMPT

-232 HISYMVKGRPTFS
+232 HISYMVKGRPTF
-245 VEDLKPFFRA
+245 VDEDLMPYFRA

-265 KSDIFS
+265 QSDIFS
-271 TGALLYFLIF
+271 TGALLYFLLF

-286 EVDLAAANGDKKLVA
+286 ESIDLRTLDGDKQKIA
-301 DAVKKARKQDLILE
+301 EAVKKARKQDLVLE
-315 TEEVQ
+315 TEQVK

-328 LLKALAKKPD
+328 LQKALAKKRS
-338 DRFASAADFAQALL
+338 DRFVSAADFAQALI

-360 KKMEEE
+360 KLMEDNEKADEEGMQE
-366 NPNPQAETPD
+366 NPNLG
-376 HDNSGPTITFK
+376 STITVK

-419 KAKLY
+419 KAEIY
-424 KLPAINGVLLYGPP
+424 KLPAINGILLYGPP

-443 LVLESFAEE
+443 LVLQSFAEE
-452 LGFNYS
+452 LGFHYS
-458 IIKGVEMGHIYQ
+458 LIKGAEMGHIYQ
-470 DGVLDNLQRVFD
+470 EGVLDNLQRLFD

-491 LCFDEIEFIAPNP
+491 ICIDELEFIAPNA
-504 NGEGEDSNITQQ
+504 GEKENAITPQA
-516 ISALFGMMNNCSK
+516 SALFGMMNECSK
-529 KGILVVATTNRPDLI
+529 KGILVVATSNRPDLI
-544 DQAIMRVGCF
+544 SPVIMRVGCI

-560 PQPDFEARKDIFIDH
+560 SQPDFEARKDIFMAH
-575 LKERPCE
+575 LKDRPCE
-582 ELDFDELAKMSDDF
+582 ELDFDELARMSDDF
-596 NAGDITEAVNEAAM
+596 NAGDITETVNEAAM
-610 TAAYNDVPISQ
+610 TAAYNNVPISQ

>member
-1 MKFLSFFHPIFS
+1 M
-13 LFLSFFHPIF
+13 
-23 SLFLSFFH
+23 
-31 PMFSLEKMAQEF
+31 Q
-43 FSYSLLVCFKL
+43 
-54 NRDLCPI
+54 
-61 NFKRIETFKKGEKI
+61 TFKKGEKI

-136 ENQNVIRYVDN
+136 DNVNVVRYVDN
-147 GEVRKGNQTFHYLV
+147 GEVKKSNIVYHYLV
-161 TEFYRGVLLSEAV
+161 TEFYRGSLLLDAV
-174 ISEGPFDLED
+174 RTEGRFDLED

-194 GLSFIHSRALIHN
+194 GLSFIHSCALIHN

-232 HISYMVKGRPTFS
+232 HISYMVKGRPTFAD
-245 VEDLKPFFRA
+245 EDLMPYFRA

-286 EVDLAAANGDKKLVA
+286 EGPDLRALDGDKQKIA
-301 DAVKKARKQDLILE
+301 DAVKKARKQDLVLE
-315 TEEVQ
+315 TDEVK

-338 DRFASAADFAQALL
+338 DRFASAAEFAQALL

-360 KKMEEE
+360 KRMEEE
-366 NPNPQAETPD
+366 ETKPQSDAQGQ
-376 HDNSGPTITFK
+376 DNSGPIITYK

-424 KLPAINGVLLYGPP
+424 KLPTINGVLLYGPP

-452 LGFNYS
+452 LGFNYT
-458 IIKGVEMGHIYQ
+458 IIRGPEFGHIYQ
-470 DGVLDNLQRVFD
+470 EGVLDNLQRVFD

-491 LCFDEIEFIAPNP
+491 ICVDELEFLAPNP
-504 NGEGEDSNITQQ
+504 NAQGEENVTPQ
-516 ISALFGMMNNCSK
+516 ISALYGMMNECSK

-544 DQAIMRVGCF
+544 DQSIMRIGCF

-560 PQPDFEARKDIFIDH
+560 PQPDFEARKDIFLDH
-575 LKERPCE
+575 LKDRPCE

-596 NAGDITEAVNEAAM
+596 NAGDITEAVTEAAM

-640 IGFNKN
+640 IGFNKK